1 MLIMYYIFGF
11 INCLFFVK
19 YLKLYG
25 KRLIILY
32 CMIKFRWVVVVRK
45 LKSLGETRIK
55 PKSNKKKIIII
66 SVISVAVLLIF
77 VLLFYFLLSMNDSE
91 SKKKDKVK
99 IDEASTVEKK
109 DLTVYDVNSNKRPIA
124 IMIDNNVGNNAHVGL
139 QDAYLTYEI
148 IVEGGLTRIMAIFKD
163 VNTSVIGPVRSSR
176 HYFLDYA
183 LESDAIYAHYGWSTY
198 AENDIRALGVN
209 NINGLYDN
217 GYYRNYNI
225 AAPHN
230 VFTSIEDLYNVATS
244 KGYSTTSNNYNL
256 LNYTTDDIAFN
267 DTIDLLTANNVSMTY
282 SYSQGRS
289 YTYDS
294 TNRYYLRYMNNSPHT
309 DRDSG
314 LQYHYK
320 NIIIMKVNN
329 STLDSYGRQ
338 DLDTVDTGEG
348 YYITNGYAVPITWSK
363 TSRSDKTRY
372 YYKSGNELV
381 VADGNTMIHVVPLNS
396 NIVFS

>member
-1 MLIMYYIFGF
+1 M
-11 INCLFFVK
+11 
-19 YLKLYG
+19 
-25 KRLIILY
+25 
-32 CMIKFRWVVVVRK
+32 RK

-289 YTYDS
+289 YTYDA

-338 DLDTVDTGEG
+338 DLDTVGTGEG

-372 YYKSGNELV
+372 YYKSGNELG

>member
-1 MLIMYYIFGF
+1 M
-11 INCLFFVK
+11 
-19 YLKLYG
+19 
-25 KRLIILY
+25 
-32 CMIKFRWVVVVRK
+32 RK
-45 LKSLGETRIK
+45 LKSLGDARIK

-66 SVISVAVLLIF
+66 SVISVALLLIF
-77 VLLFYFLLSMNDSE
+77 VGLFYFLLSMNDSGP
-91 SKKKDKVK
+91 KKKDKVK
-99 IDEASTVEKK
+99 IDDASTIEKK

-230 VFTSIEDLYNVATS
+230 VFTSIEDLYNVAGS
-244 KGYSTTSNNYNL
+244 KGYSTTSDNYSL

-267 DTIDLLTANNVSMTY
+267 DTSDLLTANNITMTY
-282 SYSQGRS
+282 SNSGVRS
-289 YTYDS
+289 YTYDAN
-294 TNRYYLRYMNNSPHT
+294 NRYYLRYMNNSPHT

-329 STLDSYGRQ
+329 HTLDSYGRQ
-338 DLDTVDTGEG
+338 DLDTVGNGEG
-348 YYITNGYAVPITWSK
+348 YYITNGYAIPITWNK
-363 TSRSDKTRY
+363 ASRRDKTHY

-381 VADGNTMIHVVPLNS
+381 VADGNTMIQVVPLNS

>member
-1 MLIMYYIFGF
+1 M
-11 INCLFFVK
+11 
-19 YLKLYG
+19 
-25 KRLIILY
+25 
-32 CMIKFRWVVVVRK
+32 RK

-109 DLTVYDVNSNKRPIA
+109 DLTVYDVNSNKRPLA

-148 IVEGGLTRIMAIFKD
+148 IVEGGLSRIMAIFKD

-289 YTYDS
+289 YTYDA

-338 DLDTVDTGEG
+338 DLDTVGNGEG
-348 YYITNGYAVPITWSK
+348 YYITNGYAIPITWSK
-363 TSRSDKTRY
+363 DSRSGKTHY
-372 YYKSGNELV
+372 YYRDNELV
-381 VADGNTMIHVVPLNS
+381 VSDGNTMIQVVPVNS
-396 NIVFS
+396 SITIS

>member
-1 MLIMYYIFGF
+1 M
-11 INCLFFVK
+11 
-19 YLKLYG
+19 
-25 KRLIILY
+25 
-32 CMIKFRWVVVVRK
+32 RK

-289 YTYDS
+289 YTYDA

-338 DLDTVDTGEG
+338 DLDTVGTGEG
-348 YYITNGYAVPITWSK
+348 YYITNGYAIPITWSK
-363 TSRSDKTRY
+363 ASRSDK
-372 YYKSGNELV
+372 
-381 VADGNTMIHVVPLNS
+381 NS
-396 NIVFS
+396 LLL

>member
-1 MLIMYYIFGF
+1 M
-11 INCLFFVK
+11 
-19 YLKLYG
+19 
-25 KRLIILY
+25 
-32 CMIKFRWVVVVRK
+32 RK
-45 LKSLGETRIK
+45 LKSLGEVRIK
-55 PKSNKKKIIII
+55 PNRNRKKIIII
-66 SVISVAVLLIF
+66 SIVSIVALLLFILF
-77 VLLFYFLLSMNDSE
+77 FYFLLSMNDDA
-91 SKKKDKVK
+91 KKKEKVK
-99 IDEASTVEKK
+99 IDDASTIEKK

-198 AENDIRALGVN
+198 AQNDIRALGVN

-230 VFTSIEDLYNVATS
+230 VFTSIEDLYKVSTS
-244 KGYSTTSNNYNL
+244 KGYSTTSNNFSL
-256 LNYTTDDIAFN
+256 LNYTPDDVNFDA
-267 DTIDLLTANNVSMTY
+267 TSDLLTANNVSMSY
-282 SYSQGRS
+282 SYREVRS
-289 YTYDS
+289 YNYDA
-294 TNRYYLRYMNNSPHT
+294 TNGYYLRYMNNSPHT

-314 LQYHYK
+314 EVYHYK
-320 NIIIMKVNN
+320 NIIIMRVNN

-338 DLDTVDTGEG
+338 DLDTVGSGEG
-348 YYITNGYAVPITWSK
+348 YYIANGYAIPITWSK
-363 TSRSDKTRY
+363 AFRSAKTHYYYSDK
-372 YYKSGNELV
+372 ELV
-381 VADGNTMIHVVPLNS
+381 VADGNTMIQVVPLNS
-396 NIVFS
+396 NITFS

>member
-1 MLIMYYIFGF
+1 M
-11 INCLFFVK
+11 
-19 YLKLYG
+19 
-25 KRLIILY
+25 
-32 CMIKFRWVVVVRK
+32 RK
-45 LKSLGETRIK
+45 PKSLGEVRIK
-55 PKSNKKKIIII
+55 PNHNKKKIIIV
-66 SVISVAVLLIF
+66 SVISIALFLIF
-77 VLLFYFLLSMNDSE
+77 IGLFYFLLSMNDNKSN
-91 SKKKDKVK
+91 KKEKIK
-99 IDEASTVEKK
+99 IDDASTVEKK
-109 DLTVYDVNSNKRPIA
+109 DLTVYDANSNKRPIA

-183 LESDAIYAHYGWSTY
+183 LESDAIYAHYGWSTF
-198 AENDIRALGVN
+198 AENDIKALGVN
-209 NINGLYDN
+209 NINGLYDK

-230 VFTSIEDLYNVATS
+230 VFTSIEDLYNVSTS

-282 SYSQGRS
+282 SYREVRS
-289 YTYDS
+289 YTYDA
-294 TNRYYLRYMNNSPHT
+294 TNSYYLRYMNNSPHT

-314 LQYHYK
+314 EVYHYK

-338 DLDTVDTGEG
+338 DLDTVGSGEG
-348 YYITNGYAVPITWSK
+348 YYIANGYAIPITWSK
-363 TSRSDKTRY
+363 ASRSAKTHY
-372 YYKSGNELV
+372 YYRDNELV
-381 VADGNTMIHVVPLNS
+381 VADGNTMIQVVPINS
-396 NIVFS
+396 NITFS

>member
-1 MLIMYYIFGF
+1 M
-11 INCLFFVK
+11 
-19 YLKLYG
+19 
-25 KRLIILY
+25 
-32 CMIKFRWVVVVRK
+32 RK
-45 LKSLGETRIK
+45 LKSLGEVRIK
-55 PKSNKKKIIII
+55 PNRNRKKIIII
-66 SVISVAVLLIF
+66 SIVTIVALLLFILF
-77 VLLFYFLLSMNDSE
+77 FYFLLSMNDDA
-91 SKKKDKVK
+91 KKKDKVK
-99 IDEASTVEKK
+99 IDDASTIEKK

-198 AENDIRALGVN
+198 AENDIKALGVN
-209 NINGLYDN
+209 NINGLYDK

-230 VFTSIEDLYNVATS
+230 VFTSIEDLYNVSTS
-244 KGYSTTSNNYNL
+244 KGYSTTSNNYSL
-256 LNYTTDDIAFN
+256 LNYTPDDVNFDA
-267 DTIDLLTANNVSMTY
+267 TSDLLTANNVSMSY
-282 SYSQGRS
+282 SYREVRS
-289 YTYDS
+289 YSYDA
-294 TNRYYLRYMNNSPHT
+294 TNGYYLRYMNNSPHT

-314 LQYHYK
+314 EVYHYK

-338 DLDTVDTGEG
+338 DLDTVGSGEG
-348 YYITNGYAVPITWSK
+348 YYIANGYAIPITWSK
-363 TSRSDKTRY
+363 ASRSAKTHY
-372 YYKSGNELV
+372 YYRDNELV
-381 VADGNTMIHVVPLNS
+381 VADGNTMIQVVPLNS
-396 NIVFS
+396 NITFS

>member
-1 MLIMYYIFGF
+1 M
-11 INCLFFVK
+11 
-19 YLKLYG
+19 
-25 KRLIILY
+25 
-32 CMIKFRWVVVVRK
+32 RK
-45 LKSLGETRIK
+45 LKSLGEVRIK

-66 SVISVAVLLIF
+66 SVISGALLLI
-77 VLLFYFLLSMNDSE
+77 LIGLFCFLLSINDSN

-99 IDEASTVEKK
+99 IDDASTIEKK
-109 DLTVYDVNSNKRPIA
+109 SLTVYDVNSNKRPIA
-124 IMIDNNVGNNAHVGL
+124 IMIDNNVGNKAHVGL

-163 VNTSVIGPVRSSR
+163 VNTSVIGPIRSSR

-183 LESDAIYAHYGWSTY
+183 LESDAIYAHYGWSTF
-198 AENDIRALGVN
+198 AQNDIRTLGVN
-209 NINGLYDN
+209 NINGLYDD

-225 AAPHN
+225 VAPHN
-230 VFTSIEDLYNVATS
+230 VFTNIENLYNVAAS

-267 DTIDLLTANNVSMTY
+267 DTSDLLTANNISMTY
-282 SYSQGRS
+282 SNSQVRS
-289 YTYDS
+289 YTYDA

-329 STLDSYGRQ
+329 HTLDSYGRQ
-338 DLDTVDTGEG
+338 DLDTVDNGEG
-348 YYITNGYAVPITWSK
+348 YYITNGYAIPITWSK
-363 TSRSDKTRY
+363 ASRSDKTHY

-381 VADGNTMIHVVPLNS
+381 VADGNTMIQVVPLNS

>member
-1 MLIMYYIFGF
+1 M
-11 INCLFFVK
+11 
-19 YLKLYG
+19 
-25 KRLIILY
+25 
-32 CMIKFRWVVVVRK
+32 RK
-45 LKSLGETRIK
+45 LKSLGEVRIK
-55 PKSNKKKIIII
+55 PNHNKKKIIIF
-66 SVISVAVLLIF
+66 SVIGVALLLIF
-77 VLLFYFLLSMNDSE
+77 ALLFYFLLSMNDDE
-91 SKKKDKVK
+91 DKKKDKVK
-99 IDEASTVEKK
+99 IDDASTVEKK
-109 DLTVYDVNSNKRPIA
+109 DLTVYDTNSNKRPIA

-198 AENDIRALGVN
+198 AENDIKALGVN
-209 NINGLYDN
+209 NINGLYDK

-230 VFTSIEDLYNVATS
+230 VFTSIEDLYNVSTS

-256 LNYTTDDIAFN
+256 LNYTTDDVNFN
-267 DTIDLLTANNVSMTY
+267 ATSDLLTANNVSMNY
-282 SYSQGRS
+282 SYREVRS
-289 YTYDS
+289 YTYDA
-294 TNRYYLRYMNNSPHT
+294 TNSYYLRYMNNSPHT

-314 LQYHYK
+314 EVYHYK

-338 DLDTVDTGEG
+338 DLDTVGSGEG
-348 YYITNGYAVPITWSK
+348 YYIANGYAIPITWSK
-363 TSRSDKTRY
+363 ASRSAKTHY
-372 YYKSGNELV
+372 YYRDNELV
-381 VADGNTMIHVVPLNS
+381 VADGNTMIQVVPINS
-396 NIVFS
+396 NITFS